1 MKAIQTEKLIA
12 VDEFCLHNNVEKSFI
27 SLLQQNGLLELMIIK
42 ESRFIGADQLR
53 QLEKM
58 VRFYYELNINLEGIE
73 SITHL
78 LMQINDLQNEM
89 RTLRNKLQFYE

>member
-1 MKAIQTEKLIA
+1 MKVLQTEKRIA
-12 VDEFCLHNNVEKSFI
+12 VDEFCRHNHVEMSFI
-27 SLLQQNGLLELMIIK
+27 HSLQQNGLLELMIIQ
-42 ESRFIGADQLR
+42 ESTFIGAEQLR

-58 VRFYYELNINLEGIE
+58 VRFHYELNINLEGIE

-78 LMQINDLQNEM
+78 LEQINDLQEEM

>member
-1 MKAIQTEKLIA
+1 MKANQTEKLIG
-12 VDEFCLHNNVEKSFI
+12 VEEFCLHNHVEMSFI

-42 ESRFIGADQLR
+42 ESRFIGVDQLR

-78 LMQINDLQNEM
+78 LEQINDLQNEM
-89 RTLRNKLQFYE
+89 RALRNKLRFYE

>member
-1 MKAIQTEKLIA
+1 MKSIQIEKLIS

-42 ESRFIGADQLR
+42 ESRFIGVDQLR

-78 LMQINDLQNEM
+78 LKQINDLQDEM
-89 RTLRNKLQFYE
+89 RALRNKLRFYE

>member
-1 MKAIQTEKLIA
+1 MKAIQTKKLIA
-12 VDEFCLHNNVEKSFI
+12 VDEFCLHNHVEKSFI
-27 SLLQQNGLLELMIIK
+27 SLLQQNGLLELRIIQ
-42 ESRFIGADQLR
+42 ETRFIGADQLR

-78 LMQINDLQNEM
+78 LKQINDLQNEM

>member
-1 MKAIQTEKLIA
+1 MKSIQIEKLIS

-42 ESRFIGADQLR
+42 ESRFIGVDQLR

-78 LMQINDLQNEM
+78 LEQINDLQNEM
-89 RTLRNKLQFYE
+89 RALRNKLRFYE

>member
-1 MKAIQTEKLIA
+1 MKSIQTEKLIA

-27 SLLQQNGLLELMIIK
+27 SLLQQNGLLELRIIQ
-42 ESRFIGADQLR
+42 ESRFIGVDQLP

-78 LMQINDLQNEM
+78 LNQIDDLQNEM
-89 RTLRNKLQFYE
+89 KTLRNKLRFYE

>member
-1 MKAIQTEKLIA
+1 MKSIQTEKLIA
-12 VDEFCLHNNVEKSFI
+12 VDEFCLHNHVEKSFI
-27 SLLQQNGLLELMIIK
+27 SLLQQNGLLELMIIQ
-42 ESRFIGADQLR
+42 ESKFIGADQLR

-58 VRFYYELNINLEGIE
+58 VRFHYELNINLEGIE

-78 LMQINDLQNEM
+78 LEQINDLQNEM